1 MFRLK
6 LGWLGQAIG
15 EVRLFPWVDFHGT
28 QCSRSALAPAVSR
41 ITPTRR
47 TDQNRAQAVPPFYVG
62 GLDFDVS
69 PAQGLFLPTY
79 ADPS

>member
-1 MFRLK
+1 MFRLR
-6 LGWLGQAIG
+6 LGWLGRAIG

-28 QCSRSALAPAVSR
+28 QHSCSTLAPAVSR
-41 ITPTRR
+41 ISPTRR
-47 TDQNRAQAVPPFYVG
+47 TDQNHAQAVPPFDVG
-62 GLDFDVS
+62 GLDFDVP